1 MWFCVRFF
9 FLARH
14 EKSDEGL
21 LVARYI
27 IKGTCFTASPFLIVI
42 KNLIPN
48 KFKIVMINESFV
60 CLKLKMLERC
70 YPREVPVAFSG
81 SFFGVAQRM

>member
-1 MWFCVRFF
+1 MFYIFENRLCKFVFMFNISKYRK
-9 FLARH
+9 R
-14 EKSDEGL
+14 DL
-21 LVARYI
+21 LHSESLFDSY
-27 IKGTCFTASPFLIVI
+27 

-70 YPREVPVAFSG
+70 YPREVPDAFSG
-81 SFFGVAQRM
+81 SFFFGDAQRM

>member
-21 LVARYI
+21 LDTQKKKRDLLHSESL
-27 IKGTCFTASPFLIVI
+27 FDSR
-42 KNLIPN
+42 
-48 KFKIVMINESFV
+48 KILNS
-60 CLKLKMLERC
+60 K
-70 YPREVPVAFSG
+70 
-81 SFFGVAQRM
+81 